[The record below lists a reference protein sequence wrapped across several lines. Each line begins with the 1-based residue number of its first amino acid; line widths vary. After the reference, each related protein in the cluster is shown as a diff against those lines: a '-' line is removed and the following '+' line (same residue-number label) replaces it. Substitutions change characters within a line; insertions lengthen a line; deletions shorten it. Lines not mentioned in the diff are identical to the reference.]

1 MPTFRWS
8 ELATE
13 AIDPEHSAATG
24 AVYRGEQLEVA
35 LARYPAGSTVKA
47 HSTPHEQVHSVL
59 RGRVRYRVGGEEQVV
74 GPGEAVLV
82 RPGVVHAAEI
92 VDELEVV
99 ILRDAKPDAS
109 GAPSV
114 TGGQAFYKWDEMAAD
129 FITPK
134 YSSAHGPTLLGER
147 MEVVKMYFPAGTEGK
162 LHSHPNEQ
170 IQVAL
175 KGKAIGIIEGE
186 EFPLGPGGGI
196 LFPATLTHGARI
208 LEDYTVINCKNIV
221 RGWST
226 YHAAWQK
233 PA

>member
-13 AIDPEHSAATG
+13 AIDPAHSAAAG
-24 AVYRGEQLEVA
+24 AVYRGEHIEVA
-35 LARYPAGSTVKA
+35 LARYPAGSTVTEHA
-47 HSTPHEQVHSVL
+47 TLHEQVHAVL
-59 RGRVRYRVGGEEQVV
+59 RGRARFRVGGEEKVV
-74 GPGEAVLV
+74 GPGGAVLV
-82 RPGVVHAAEI
+82 RPGVRHAAE
-92 VDELEVV
+92 VLEELEVV
-99 ILRDAKPDAS
+99 TFRDAKAE
-109 GAPSV
+109 A
-114 TGGQAFYKWDEMAAD
+114 GGPPAGPGGPAFYEWDEMEAD

-147 MEVVKMYFPAGTEGK
+147 LEVVYMSFPAGTEGK

-175 KGKAIGIIEGE
+175 GGRAVGIIEGE
-186 EFPLGPGGGI
+186 EYPLAPGGGI

-208 LEDYTVINCKNIV
+208 LEDYTVLNCKNVV

-226 YHAAWQK
+226 YHARYQA
-233 PA
+233 